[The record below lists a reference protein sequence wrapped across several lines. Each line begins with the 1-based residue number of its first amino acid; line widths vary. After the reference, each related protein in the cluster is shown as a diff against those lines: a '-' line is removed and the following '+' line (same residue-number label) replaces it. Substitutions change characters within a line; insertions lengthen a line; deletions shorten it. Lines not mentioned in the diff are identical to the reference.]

1 MVGVEPFLPPVR
13 RRGQAREPLQVA
25 QTLERPHH
33 PGEKCKRC
41 ETWDRRE
48 KEPSSARPG
57 LTTVHSVSMQAVNF
71 CSPLAQDV
79 AP

>member
-1 MVGVEPFLPPVR
+1 MGGRTLLTTHHAQ
-13 RRGQAREPLQVA
+13 GTSTGTLQVA
-25 QTLERPHH
+25 QRLERPHH
-33 PGEKCKRC
+33 PGEKCKRG

-48 KEPSSARPG
+48 KAPSSARLG

-71 CSPLAQDV
+71 CSPLAQDE